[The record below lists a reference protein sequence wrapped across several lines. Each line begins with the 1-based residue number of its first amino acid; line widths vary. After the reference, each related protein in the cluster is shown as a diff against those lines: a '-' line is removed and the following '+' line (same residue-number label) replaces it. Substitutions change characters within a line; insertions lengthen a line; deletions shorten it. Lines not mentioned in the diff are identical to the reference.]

1 MKSFVVMGKSLLE
14 YIAAAGFVL
23 LPVTVAAQNLNPTVE
38 VSRQYRG
45 SMADVI
51 KPSVDMALPDSVLR
65 FNLEYD
71 YSVFDSPFRGS
82 YEFRPFLTD
91 MDIAPGV
98 SPEHAFYLRA
108 GAGYSLHPELDL
120 VWSPVRNDR
129 FRLSLYAMHDSYV
142 GRYRTLGL
150 SDSGSEPAFMPDGS
164 RYSGYDLESAAG
176 VDGSLDWNTGVMSFR
191 AGYYGTALKDTSVT
205 RAYDGVDLKFGL
217 SSKQRLE
224 THFVYDL
231 NAAYRYAEDKFSCS
245 AAARNCMT
253 EHNLDIDASVGGSFR
268 SGHSVLVDF
277 GMDYA
282 RYGGVYD
289 SWAGDFFVTPH
300 YVYSGERWNV
310 DLGVRLA
317 FLFGG
322 NGQDSPA
329 LLNVSGGQVVY
340 PDIRVDFTVIRKYM
354 DLYLAAGGG
363 PDINEYSSLLYANH
377 RITPFYNSVSG
388 APLLDNTVER
398 ISAVAGLKGNIAS
411 RLRYDLSAGYRNFG
425 NAPFASVAASGD
437 SYHAALGYS
446 AFQMFFARLD
456 FSWISQDFTLGGWV
470 KYQTTDLAR
479 RNAYLMAPSDF
490 SGYVKAL
497 YNWKE
502 RIYFGVDCGFATSR
516 RGVISSDVPQMEK
529 SVRIPGYADLGAY
542 FEYAFTRKFSL
553 WLRGGN
559 LLDAAIQRIP
569 LYTESGIY
577 FTAGI
582 CLNL

>member
-176 VDGSLDWNTGVMSFR
+176 VDGSLDWDTGVMSFR

-205 RAYDGVDLKFGL
+205 RAYDGVDL
-217 SSKQRLE
+217 
-224 THFVYDL
+224 
-231 NAAYRYAEDKFSCS
+231 
-245 AAARNCMT
+245 
-253 EHNLDIDASVGGSFR
+253 
-268 SGHSVLVDF
+268 
-277 GMDYA
+277 
-282 RYGGVYD
+282 
-289 SWAGDFFVTPH
+289 
-300 YVYSGERWNV
+300 
-310 DLGVRLA
+310 
-317 FLFGG
+317 
-322 NGQDSPA
+322 
-329 LLNVSGGQVVY
+329 
-340 PDIRVDFTVIRKYM
+340 
-354 DLYLAAGGG
+354 
-363 PDINEYSSLLYANH
+363 
-377 RITPFYNSVSG
+377 
-388 APLLDNTVER
+388 
-398 ISAVAGLKGNIAS
+398 
-411 RLRYDLSAGYRNFG
+411 
-425 NAPFASVAASGD
+425 
-437 SYHAALGYS
+437 
-446 AFQMFFARLD
+446 
-456 FSWISQDFTLGGWV
+456 
-470 KYQTTDLAR
+470 
-479 RNAYLMAPSDF
+479 
-490 SGYVKAL
+490 
-497 YNWKE
+497 
-502 RIYFGVDCGFATSR
+502 
-516 RGVISSDVPQMEK
+516 
-529 SVRIPGYADLGAY
+529 
-542 FEYAFTRKFSL
+542 
-553 WLRGGN
+553 
-559 LLDAAIQRIP
+559 
-569 LYTESGIY
+569 
-577 FTAGI
+577 
-582 CLNL
+582 